1 MAMIALRR
9 GTVAVRVVVLTLAL
23 VAGVF
28 TLRSGLAFLLATPA
42 TAQLALRIDPTNT
55 NALSMDAN
63 ERLKT
68 VELGA
73 PAAKL
78 AADSKR
84 ILEHSPYEVVALRNI
99 GIIAASND
107 DEKGAAR
114 LLDIAA
120 RLSLRDYLTHAWLLD
135 YRFRTNQVAPAV
147 KEADLLLR
155 QDDQNWPVILPALI
169 TLTRDPRII
178 DPLAHTLAARPY
190 WRGTFITRLGSD
202 NPYPDATFALL
213 TRLKAIGSAASK
225 DELDPYFIK
234 SADRLSPSQLFAQ
247 WVALLPPSAQSAS
260 KGLLREGDFAGLDAS
275 PPFGWRLYPAEGVY
289 AERGTGPAGMGSAL
303 YVSYSGER
311 DTVFANQQLVLP
323 AGHYRFAGRVYA
335 EDAIDAGV
343 FRWSIVCMTKDAT
356 GVLGTAPVNPQPG
369 QLGHYAVEFDVP
381 AKCDQ
386 QQLTLTGTARDTTF
400 DTLALYVDG
409 LDITRLR

>member
-1 MAMIALRR
+1 MISLRR
-9 GTVAVRVVVLTLAL
+9 GTLAVRLVVLTAALAG
-23 VAGVF
+23 AFF
-28 TLRSGLAFLLATPA
+28 TVRSGAAFLLATPA
-42 TAQLALRIDPTNT
+42 TANLAIRIDPTNT
-55 NALSMDAN
+55 NALSVDAN

-202 NPYPDATFALL
+202 NPYPDTTFALL

-369 QLGHYAVEFDVP
+369 QLGHYVVEFDVP

>member
-1 MAMIALRR
+1 MSAIRLRR
-9 GTVAVRVVVLTLAL
+9 GTTAIRIVVLCVAL
-23 VAGVF
+23 VGGFF

-42 TAQLALRIDPTNT
+42 TANLAIRIDPTNT
-55 NALSMDAN
+55 NALSVDAN

-107 DEKGAAR
+107 DEKRAAK

-120 RLSLRDYLTHAWLLD
+120 RLSLRDYLTHAWLLA
-135 YRFRTNQVAPAV
+135 YRFRTNEVVPAV
-147 KEADLLLR
+147 KEADILLR

-169 TLTRDPRII
+169 ALTRDPRII
-178 DPLAHTLAARPY
+178 DPLARTLATNPY
-190 WRGTFITRLGSD
+190 WRGTFLTRLGSD
-202 NPYPDATFALL
+202 NPHPDATFALL

-225 DELDPYFIK
+225 EELDPYFIK
-234 SADRLSPSQLFAQ
+234 SADRLSPAELFAQ
-247 WVALLPPSAQSAS
+247 WVALLPPGAEAAG
-260 KGLLREGDFAGLDAS
+260 KGLLREGDFEGLDAS
-275 PPFGWRLYPAEGVY
+275 PPFGWRLYPADGVY
-289 AERGTGPAGMGSAL
+289 AERGKGPAGMGSAL

-311 DTVFANQQLVLP
+311 ETIFANQELVLP
-323 AGHYRFAGRVYA
+323 PGRYRFSGRAYA
-335 EDAIDAGV
+335 EDAIDAGII
-343 FRWSIVCMTKDAT
+343 RWSIVCMTKGAASL
-356 GVLGTAPVNPQPG
+356 LGTVPVNPQPG
-369 QLGHYAVEFDVP
+369 QLGSYSGEFDVP

-386 QQLTLTGTARDTTF
+386 QQIALSGAARDTTF
-400 DTLALYVDG
+400 DTISLYVDG
-409 LDITRLR
+409 LDIRRLP

>member
-9 GTVAVRVVVLTLAL
+9 GTVAVRVIVLTLAL

-99 GIIAASND
+99 GIIAASDD
-107 DEKGAAR
+107 DEKRAAK

-147 KEADLLLR
+147 TEADILLR

-169 TLTRDPRII
+169 ALTRDPRII
-178 DPLAHTLAARPY
+178 DPLARVLATRPY
-190 WRGTFITRLGSD
+190 WRSTFLTRLGSD
-202 NPYPDATFALL
+202 NPYPDATLALL
-213 TRLKAIGSAASK
+213 TRLKAIGSPAGK
-225 DELDPYFIK
+225 EELDPYFIK
-234 SADRLSPSQLFAQ
+234 MADRLSPTQLFAQ
-247 WVALLPPSAQSAS
+247 WVALLPPSARSAG
-260 KGLLREGDFAGLDAS
+260 KGLLREGDFTGLDAS
-275 PPFGWRLYPAEGVY
+275 PPFGWRLYPADGVY
-289 AERGTGPAGMGSAL
+289 AERNAGPAGMGSAL

-311 DTVFANQQLVLP
+311 ETVFANQELVLP
-323 AGHYRFAGRVYA
+323 AGRYRFAGRVYA
-335 EDAIDAGV
+335 EDAIDGGV
-343 FRWSIVCMTKDAT
+343 FRWSIVCMTKGAT
-356 GVLGTAPVNPQPG
+356 GVLATAPVNPVPG
-369 QLGHYAVEFDVP
+369 QLGRYAVEFDVP
-381 AKCDQ
+381 PRCDQ
-386 QQLTLTGTARDTTF
+386 QQLALTGTARDTTF

-409 LDITRLR
+409 LDITRLH

>member
-1 MAMIALRR
+1 MISLRR

-23 VAGVF
+23 VAAFF
-28 TLRSGLAFLLATPA
+28 TVRSGAAFLLATPT
-42 TAQLALRIDPTNT
+42 TAKLAIRIDPTNT
-55 NALSMDAN
+55 NALSVDAN

-169 TLTRDPRII
+169 ALSRDPRII
-178 DPLAHTLAARPY
+178 DPLARTLATRPY

-247 WVALLPPSAQSAS
+247 WVALLPPGAQSAS
-260 KGLLREGDFAGLDAS
+260 KGLLREGDFTGLDAS

-311 DTVFANQQLVLP
+311 ETVFANQQLVLP

-343 FRWSIVCMTKDAT
+343 FRWSIVCMTKGAT
-356 GVLGTAPVNPQPG
+356 EVLGTAPVNPQPG
-369 QLGHYAVEFDVP
+369 QLGRYAVEFDVP

-386 QQLTLTGTARDTTF
+386 QQLALTGTARDTTF

>member
-1 MAMIALRR
+1 MISLRR
-9 GTVAVRVVVLTLAL
+9 GTLAVRLVVLTAALAG
-23 VAGVF
+23 AFF
-28 TLRSGLAFLLATPA
+28 TVRSGAAFLLATPA
-42 TAQLALRIDPTNT
+42 TANLAIRIDPTNT
-55 NALSMDAN
+55 NALSVDAN

-169 TLTRDPRII
+169 ALSRDPRII
-178 DPLAHTLAARPY
+178 DPLARTLATRPY

>member
-1 MAMIALRR
+1 MAIVTLRR
-9 GTVAVRVVVLTLAL
+9 GTMAVRAVVLAVAL
-23 VAGVF
+23 VAGFF

-42 TAQLALRIDPTNT
+42 TAGLAVRIDPTNT
-55 NALSMDAN
+55 NALSVDAN

-107 DEKGAAR
+107 DEKGAAK

-120 RLSLRDYLTHAWLLD
+120 HLSLRDYLTHAWLLD
-135 YRFRTNQVAPAV
+135 YRFRTNEVAPAV

-169 TLTRDPRII
+169 ALTRDPRII
-178 DPLAHTLAARPY
+178 DPLARTLATRPY
-190 WRGTFITRLGSD
+190 WRSTFLTRLGSD
-202 NPYPDATFALL
+202 NPYPEATFALL
-213 TRLKAIGSAASK
+213 SRLKAIGSAASK
-225 DELDPYFIK
+225 DELDPYFVK

-247 WVALLPPSAQSAS
+247 WVALLPPSAESAG

-275 PPFGWRLYPAEGVY
+275 PPFGWRFYPADGVY

-311 DTVFANQQLVLP
+311 ETVFANQELVLP
-323 AGHYRFAGRVYA
+323 AGHYRFAGRAYA
-335 EDAIDAGV
+335 EDAIDAGT
-343 FRWSIVCMTKDAT
+343 FRWSLVCMTKGAT

-369 QLGHYAVEFDVP
+369 HLGSYAVEFDVP
-381 AKCDQ
+381 ASCDQ
-386 QQLTLTGTARDTTF
+386 EQLALTGAARDTTF
-400 DTLALYVDG
+400 DTLALYLDG
-409 LDITRLR
+409 LSISRLR

>member
-9 GTVAVRVVVLTLAL
+9 GTAAVRVVVVTLAL
-23 VAGVF
+23 VAGFF
-28 TLRSGLAFLLATPA
+28 TLRSGLAFLLATPE

-107 DEKGAAR
+107 DEKGAAK

-120 RLSLRDYLTHAWLLD
+120 RLTLRDYLTHAWLLD
-135 YRFRTNQVAPAV
+135 YRFRTNAVAPAV
-147 KEADLLLR
+147 TEADILLR
-155 QDDQNWPVILPALI
+155 QDDQNWPVILPALVA
-169 TLTRDPRII
+169 LTRDPRII
-178 DPLAHTLAARPY
+178 DPLARVLATDPY
-190 WRGTFITRLGSD
+190 WRGTFLTRLGSD
-202 NPYPDATFALL
+202 NPYPDATLALL
-213 TRLKAIGSAASK
+213 IRLKAIGSPASK
-225 DELDPYFIK
+225 EELDPYFIK
-234 SADRLSPSQLFAQ
+234 MADRLSPAQLFAQ

-275 PPFGWRLYPAEGVY
+275 PPFGWRLYPADGVY
-289 AERGTGPAGMGSAL
+289 AERSTGPAGMGSAL

-311 DTVFANQQLVLP
+311 ETVFANQELVLP
-323 AGHYRFAGRVYA
+323 PGHFRFSGRVYA

-343 FRWSIVCMTKDAT
+343 FRWSIVCMTKGAT
-356 GVLGTAPVNPQPG
+356 GVLGTAPVNPSPG
-369 QLGHYAVEFDVP
+369 QLSRYAVEFDVP
-381 AKCDQ
+381 RGCDQ
-386 QQLTLTGTARDTTF
+386 QQLALTGTARDTTF

-409 LDITRLR
+409 LEITRLR

>member
-9 GTVAVRVVVLTLAL
+9 GTVTVRLVVVTLAL
-23 VAGVF
+23 VAGFF

-42 TAQLALRIDPTNT
+42 TAELAVRIDPSNT

-99 GIIAASND
+99 GIITASND
-107 DEKGAAR
+107 DEKGAAK

-135 YRFRTNQVAPAV
+135 HRFRTNAVASAV
-147 KEADLLLR
+147 TEADILLR

-169 TLTRDPRII
+169 ALTRDPRII
-178 DPLAHTLAARPY
+178 DPLARVLATRPY
-190 WRGTFITRLGSD
+190 WRGTFVTRLGSD
-202 NPYPDATFALL
+202 NPYPDSTLALL
-213 TRLKAIGSAASK
+213 NRLKAIGSPASRE
-225 DELDPYFIK
+225 ELDPYFIRM
-234 SADRLSPSQLFAQ
+234 AGRLSPTQLFAQ
-247 WVALLPPSAQSAS
+247 WVALLPPSAQLAG
-260 KGLLREGDFAGLDAS
+260 KRLLREGDFAGLDAS
-275 PPFGWRLYPAEGVY
+275 PPFGWRLYPADGVY
-289 AERGTGPAGMGSAL
+289 AERSTGPAGMGSAL

-311 DTVFANQQLVLP
+311 ETVFANQELVLP
-323 AGHYRFAGRVYA
+323 AGHYRFTGRVYA

-343 FRWSIVCMTKDAT
+343 FRWSIVCMTKGAT
-356 GVLGTAPVNPQPG
+356 GVLGTAPVNPMPG
-369 QLGHYAVEFDVP
+369 QLSRYSVDFDVP
-381 AKCDQ
+381 RGCDQ
-386 QQLTLTGTARDTTF
+386 QQLALMGTARDTTF
-400 DTLALYVDG
+400 DTLAIYVDG
-409 LDITRLR
+409 LDITRSR

>member
-1 MAMIALRR
+1 MISLRR

-23 VAGVF
+23 VAAFF
-28 TLRSGLAFLLATPA
+28 TVRSGAAFLLATPA
-42 TAQLALRIDPTNT
+42 TANLAIRIDPTNT
-55 NALSMDAN
+55 NALSVDAN

-84 ILEHSPYEVVALRNI
+84 ILEHSPYEAVALRNI
-99 GIIAASND
+99 GIITASND

-169 TLTRDPRII
+169 ALTRDPRII
-178 DPLAHTLAARPY
+178 DPLARTLSARPY

-202 NPYPDATFALL
+202 NPYPDTTFALL

-247 WVALLPPSAQSAS
+247 WIALLPPSAQSAS

-275 PPFGWRLYPAEGVY
+275 PPFGWRLYPADGVY
-289 AERGTGPAGMGSAL
+289 AERSTGPAGMGSAL
-303 YVSYSGER
+303 YVSYSGELE
-311 DTVFANQQLVLP
+311 TIFANQQLVLP
-323 AGHYRFAGRVYA
+323 PGHYRFAGRAYA

-343 FRWSIVCMTKDAT
+343 FRWSIVCMTKGAT

-369 QLGHYAVEFDVP
+369 QLGRYAVEFDVP

-386 QQLTLTGTARDTTF
+386 QQLALTGTARDTTF

>member
-1 MAMIALRR
+1 MAVIALRR
-9 GTVAVRVVVLTLAL
+9 GTTTIRLVVLAGAL
-23 VAGVF
+23 VAGFF

-42 TAQLALRIDPTNT
+42 TADLAIRIDPTNT

-84 ILEHSPYEVVALRNI
+84 ILEHSPYEVVALRDI

-107 DEKGAAR
+107 DEKGAAK
-114 LLDIAA
+114 LLGIAA

-135 YRFRTNQVAPAV
+135 YRFRTNEVAPAV
-147 KEADLLLR
+147 KEADILLR
-155 QDDQNWPVILPALI
+155 QDDKNWPVIIPALI
-169 TLTRDPRII
+169 ALSRDPRII
-178 DPLAHTLAARPY
+178 DPLARTLATRPY
-190 WRGTFITRLGSD
+190 WRSTFLTRLGSD

-225 DELDPYFIK
+225 EELDPYFIK
-234 SADRLSPSQLFAQ
+234 SADRLSPSQMFAQ
-247 WVALLPPSAQSAS
+247 WVALLPPGAEAAG
-260 KGLLREGDFAGLDAS
+260 KGWLREGDFAGLDAS
-275 PPFGWRLYPAEGVY
+275 PPFGWRLYPSDGVY
-289 AERGTGPAGMGSAL
+289 AERGTGPAGMGTAL

-311 DTVFANQQLVLP
+311 ETIFANQQLVLP
-323 AGHYRFAGRVYA
+323 PGRYRFSGRA
-335 EDAIDAGV
+335 FADDAIDAGT
-343 FRWSIVCMTKDAT
+343 FRWSIVCMTKGAT

-369 QLGHYAVEFDVP
+369 QLGRYAVEFDVP
-381 AKCDQ
+381 ANCDQ
-386 QQLTLTGTARDTTF
+386 EQLALIGTARDTTF
-400 DTLALYVDG
+400 DTLSLYVDG
-409 LDITRLR
+409 LDIARVR

>member
-1 MAMIALRR
+1 MISLRR

-23 VAGVF
+23 VAAFF
-28 TLRSGLAFLLATPA
+28 TVRSGAAFLLATPA
-42 TAQLALRIDPTNT
+42 TANLAIRIDPTNT
-55 NALSMDAN
+55 NALSVDAN

-78 AADSKR
+78 AADGKR

-114 LLDIAA
+114 LLDIAS

-135 YRFRTNQVAPAV
+135 YRFRTNEVAPAV

-169 TLTRDPRII
+169 ALTRDPRII
-178 DPLAHTLAARPY
+178 DPLARTLATRPY

-202 NPYPDATFALL
+202 NPYPDATYALL
-213 TRLKAIGSAASK
+213 TRLKATGSAAGK

-247 WVALLPPSAQSAS
+247 WVALLPPGAQSAS

-275 PPFGWRLYPAEGVY
+275 PPFGWRLYPAEGIY

-343 FRWSIVCMTKDAT
+343 FRWSIVCVTKGAT
-356 GVLGTAPVNPQPG
+356 GVLATAPVNPQPG
-369 QLGHYAVEFDVP
+369 QLGRYAVEFDVP

-386 QQLTLTGTARDTTF
+386 QQLALTGTARDTTF
-400 DTLALYVDG
+400 DTLAIYVDG

>member
-1 MAMIALRR
+1 M
-9 GTVAVRVVVLTLAL
+9 AVRAVVLTLAL
-23 VAGVF
+23 VAAFF
-28 TLRSGLAFLLATPA
+28 TVRSGAAFLLATPA
-42 TAQLALRIDPTNT
+42 TANLAIRIDPTNT
-55 NALSMDAN
+55 NALSVDAN

-99 GIIAASND
+99 GIITASND

-114 LLDIAA
+114 LLGIAA

-169 TLTRDPRII
+169 ALSRDPRII
-178 DPLAHTLAARPY
+178 DPLARTLATRPY
-190 WRGTFITRLGSD
+190 WRGTFIERLGSD

-247 WVALLPPSAQSAS
+247 WVALLPPGAQSAS

-275 PPFGWRLYPAEGVY
+275 PPFGWRLYPAEGIY

-311 DTVFANQQLVLP
+311 ETVFANQQLVLP

-343 FRWSIVCMTKDAT
+343 FRWSIICMTKGAT
-356 GVLGTAPVNPQPG
+356 GVLATAPVNPQPG
-369 QLGHYAVEFDVP
+369 QLGRYAVEFDVP

-386 QQLTLTGTARDTTF
+386 QQLALTGAARDTTF
-400 DTLALYVDG
+400 DTLALYIDG

>member
-9 GTVAVRVVVLTLAL
+9 GTAAVRVVMVTLAL
-23 VAGVF
+23 VAGFF
-28 TLRSGLAFLLATPA
+28 TLRSGLAFLLATPE

-107 DEKGAAR
+107 NEKGAAK

-120 RLSLRDYLTHAWLLD
+120 RLTLRDYLTHAWLLD
-135 YRFRTNQVAPAV
+135 YRFRTNAVAPAV
-147 KEADLLLR
+147 TEADILLR

-178 DPLAHTLAARPY
+178 DPLARVLATDPY
-190 WRGTFITRLGSD
+190 WRGTFLTRLGSD
-202 NPYPDATFALL
+202 NPYPDATLALL
-213 TRLKAIGSAASK
+213 IRLKAIGSPASK
-225 DELDPYFIK
+225 EELDPYFIK
-234 SADRLSPSQLFAQ
+234 MADRLSPAQLFAQ

-275 PPFGWRLYPAEGVY
+275 PPFGWRLYPADGVY
-289 AERGTGPAGMGSAL
+289 AERSTGPAGMGSAL

-311 DTVFANQQLVLP
+311 ETVFANQELVLP
-323 AGHYRFAGRVYA
+323 PGHFRFAGRVYA

-343 FRWSIVCMTKDAT
+343 FRWSIVCMTKGAT
-356 GVLGTAPVNPQPG
+356 GVLGTAPVNPSPG
-369 QLGHYAVEFDVP
+369 QLSRYAVEFDVP
-381 AKCDQ
+381 RGCDQ
-386 QQLTLTGTARDTTF
+386 QQLALTGTARDTTF

>member
-9 GTVAVRVVVLTLAL
+9 GTAAVRVVVVTLAL
-23 VAGVF
+23 VAGFF
-28 TLRSGLAFLLATPA
+28 TLRSGLAFLLATPE

-107 DEKGAAR
+107 DEKGAAK

-120 RLSLRDYLTHAWLLD
+120 RLTLRDYLTHAWLLD
-135 YRFRTNQVAPAV
+135 YRFRTNAVAPAV
-147 KEADLLLR
+147 TEADILLR
-155 QDDQNWPVILPALI
+155 QDDQNWPVILPALVA
-169 TLTRDPRII
+169 LTRDPRII
-178 DPLAHTLAARPY
+178 DPLARVLATDPY
-190 WRGTFITRLGSD
+190 WRGTFLTRLGSD
-202 NPYPDATFALL
+202 NPYPDATLALL
-213 TRLKAIGSAASK
+213 IRLKAIGSPASK
-225 DELDPYFIK
+225 EELDPYFIK
-234 SADRLSPSQLFAQ
+234 MADRLSPAQLFAQ

-275 PPFGWRLYPAEGVY
+275 PPFGWRLYPADGVY
-289 AERGTGPAGMGSAL
+289 AERSTGPAGMGSAL

-311 DTVFANQQLVLP
+311 ETVFANQELVLP
-323 AGHYRFAGRVYA
+323 PGHFRFSGRVYA

-343 FRWSIVCMTKDAT
+343 FRWSIVCMTKGAT
-356 GVLGTAPVNPQPG
+356 GVLGTALVNPSPG
-369 QLGHYAVEFDVP
+369 QLSRYAVEFDVP
-381 AKCDQ
+381 RGCDQ
-386 QQLTLTGTARDTTF
+386 QQLALTGTARDTTF

-409 LDITRLR
+409 LEITRLR

>member
-9 GTVAVRVVVLTLAL
+9 GTVTVRAAVLTLAL

-107 DEKGAAR
+107 DEKAAAK

-120 RLSLRDYLTHAWLLD
+120 RLSQRDYLTHAWLLD
-135 YRFRTNQVAPAV
+135 YRFRTNEVALAV
-147 KEADLLLR
+147 TEADILLR

-169 TLTRDPRII
+169 SLTRDPRII
-178 DPLAHTLAARPY
+178 DPLARVLATRPY
-190 WRGTFITRLGSD
+190 WRGTFLMRLGSD
-202 NPYPDATFALL
+202 NPYPETTLALL
-213 TRLKAIGSAASK
+213 TRLKAIGSPASK
-225 DELDPYFIK
+225 EELDPYFTK
-234 SADRLSPSQLFAQ
+234 MTDRLPPTLLFAQ
-247 WVALLPPSAQSAS
+247 WVALLPPSARSAG
-260 KGLLREGDFAGLDAS
+260 KGLLREGDFFGLDAS
-275 PPFGWRLYPAEGVY
+275 PPFGWRFYPADGVY
-289 AERGTGPAGMGSAL
+289 AERSNGPAGMGSAL

-311 DTVFANQQLVLP
+311 ETVFANQELVLP
-323 AGHYRFAGRVYA
+323 AGHYRFTGRVYA
-335 EDAIDAGV
+335 EDAIDAGT
-343 FRWSIVCMTKDAT
+343 FRWTIVCMSKGAT
-356 GVLGTAPVNPQPG
+356 GTLATAPINPLAG
-369 QLGHYAVEFDVP
+369 QLGRYAVEFTAP
-381 AKCDQ
+381 STCDQ
-386 QQLTLTGTARDTTF
+386 QQLVLTGAARDTAF
-400 DTLALYVDG
+400 DMLAIYVDG
-409 LDITRLR
+409 LEITRLR

>member
-1 MAMIALRR
+1 MISLRR
-9 GTVAVRVVVLTLAL
+9 GTLAVRVVVLTLAL
-23 VAGVF
+23 VAAFF
-28 TLRSGLAFLLATPA
+28 TVRSGAAFLLATPA
-42 TAQLALRIDPTNT
+42 TAELAIRIDPTNT
-55 NALSMDAN
+55 NALSVDAN

-99 GIIAASND
+99 GIITASND

-169 TLTRDPRII
+169 ALSRDPRII
-178 DPLAHTLAARPY
+178 DPLARTLATRPY

-247 WVALLPPSAQSAS
+247 WVALLPPGAQSAS

-369 QLGHYAVEFDVP
+369 QLGRYAVEFDVP

-386 QQLTLTGTARDTTF
+386 QQLALTGIARDTTF

-409 LDITRLR
+409 LDIKRLR

>member
-1 MAMIALRR
+1 MISLRR
-9 GTVAVRVVVLTLAL
+9 GTLAVRVVVLTLAL
-23 VAGVF
+23 VAAFF
-28 TLRSGLAFLLATPA
+28 TVRSGAAFLLATPA
-42 TAQLALRIDPTNT
+42 TANLAIRVDPTNT
-55 NALSMDAN
+55 NALSVDAN

-169 TLTRDPRII
+169 ALSRDPRII
-178 DPLAHTLAARPY
+178 DPLARTLATRPY

-225 DELDPYFIK
+225 DELDPYFIQ

-247 WVALLPPSAQSAS
+247 WVALLPPGAQSAS

-311 DTVFANQQLVLP
+311 ETVFANQQLVLP

-343 FRWSIVCMTKDAT
+343 FRWSVVCMTKDAT
-356 GVLGTAPVNPQPG
+356 GVLATAPVNPQPG
-369 QLGHYAVEFDVP
+369 QLGRYAVEFDVP

-386 QQLTLTGTARDTTF
+386 QQLALTGTARDTTF

>member
-1 MAMIALRR
+1 MISLRR
-9 GTVAVRVVVLTLAL
+9 GTVAVRVIVLTLAL
-23 VAGVF
+23 VAAFF
-28 TLRSGLAFLLATPA
+28 TARSGAAFLLATPT
-42 TAQLALRIDPTNT
+42 TADLAVRIDPTNT
-55 NALSMDAN
+55 NALSVDAN

-114 LLDIAA
+114 LLGIAA

-135 YRFRTNQVAPAV
+135 YRFRNNQVAPAV

-169 TLTRDPRII
+169 ALSRDPRII
-178 DPLAHTLAARPY
+178 DPLAQTLATRPY
-190 WRGTFITRLGSD
+190 WRGTFLTRLGSD

-247 WVALLPPSAQSAS
+247 WVALLPPGAQSAS

-275 PPFGWRLYPAEGVY
+275 PPFGWRLYPAEGIY

-311 DTVFANQQLVLP
+311 ETVFANQQLVLP

-343 FRWSIVCMTKDAT
+343 FRWSIVCMTKGAT

-369 QLGHYAVEFDVP
+369 QLGRYTVEFEVP
-381 AKCDQ
+381 ATCDQ
-386 QQLTLTGTARDTTF
+386 QQLALTGTARDTTF
-400 DTLALYVDG
+400 DTLALYIDG

>member
-9 GTVAVRVVVLTLAL
+9 GTMAVRAIVLTLAL

-42 TAQLALRIDPTNT
+42 TAKLAVHIDPTNT
-55 NALSMDAN
+55 NALSVDAN

-107 DEKGAAR
+107 DEKGAAK

-135 YRFRTNQVAPAV
+135 YRFRTNEVAPAV
-147 KEADLLLR
+147 TEADILLR

-169 TLTRDPRII
+169 ALTRDPRII
-178 DPLAHTLAARPY
+178 DPLARVLATQPY
-190 WRGTFITRLGSD
+190 WRSTFVTRLGSD
-202 NPYPDATFALL
+202 NPYPEATLALL
-213 TRLKAIGSAASK
+213 SRLKAIGSPATK
-225 DELDPYFIK
+225 EELDPYFIK
-234 SADRLSPSQLFAQ
+234 MADRLSPAQLFAQ
-247 WVALLPPSAQSAS
+247 WVALLPPSARSAG
-260 KGLLREGDFAGLDAS
+260 KGLLREGDFTGLDAS
-275 PPFGWRLYPAEGVY
+275 PPFGWRLYPADGVY
-289 AERGTGPAGMGSAL
+289 AERNTGPAGMGSAL

-311 DTVFANQQLVLP
+311 ETVFANQELVLP
-323 AGHYRFAGRVYA
+323 AGHYRFTGRAYA
-335 EDAIDAGV
+335 DDAIDAGV
-343 FRWSIVCMTKDAT
+343 FRWSIICMTKGAA
-356 GVLGTAPVNPQPG
+356 GVLGTAPINPLPG
-369 QLGHYAVEFDVP
+369 KLGRYSVEFDVP

-386 QQLTLTGTARDTTF
+386 QQLALTGTARDTTF

-409 LDITRLR
+409 LDLTRLR

>member
-1 MAMIALRR
+1 MAIVTLRR
-9 GTVAVRVVVLTLAL
+9 GTMAVRAVVLAVAL
-23 VAGVF
+23 VAGFF

-42 TAQLALRIDPTNT
+42 TAELAVRIDPTNT
-55 NALSMDAN
+55 NALSVDAN

-107 DEKGAAR
+107 DEKGAAK

-120 RLSLRDYLTHAWLLD
+120 HLSLRDYLTHAWLLD
-135 YRFRTNQVAPAV
+135 YRFRTNQVALAV

-155 QDDQNWPVILPALI
+155 QDAQNWPVIMPALI
-169 TLTRDPRII
+169 ALTRDPRII
-178 DPLAHTLAARPY
+178 DPLARTLATRPY
-190 WRGTFITRLGSD
+190 WRGIYLIRLGSE
-202 NPYPDATFALL
+202 NPHPETTFALL
-213 TRLKAIGSAASK
+213 SRLKAIGSAASR

-247 WVALLPPSAQSAS
+247 WVALLPPGAESAG

-275 PPFGWRLYPAEGVY
+275 PPFGWRLYPADGVY

-311 DTVFANQQLVLP
+311 ETVFANQELVLP
-323 AGHYRFAGRVYA
+323 AGHYRFAGRAYA
-335 EDAIDAGV
+335 EDAIDAGA
-343 FRWSIVCMTKDAT
+343 FRWSIVCMTKGAT
-356 GVLGTAPVNPQPG
+356 GVLGTAPVSPQPG
-369 QLGHYAVEFDVP
+369 QLGRYAVEFDVP
-381 AKCDQ
+381 ANCDQ
-386 QQLTLTGTARDTTF
+386 EQLALTGTARDTTF
-400 DTLALYVDG
+400 DTLSLYVDG
-409 LDITRLR
+409 LNIARVR

>member
-1 MAMIALRR
+1 MAMISLRR
-9 GTVAVRVVVLTLAL
+9 GTVAVRVVVLVLAL
-23 VAGVF
+23 VAAFF
-28 TLRSGLAFLLATPA
+28 TVRSGAAFLLATPTSA
-42 TAQLALRIDPTNT
+42 NLAIRIDPTNT
-55 NALSMDAN
+55 NALSVDAN

-99 GIIAASND
+99 GIITASND

-135 YRFRTNQVAPAV
+135 YRFRTNEVAPAV

-169 TLTRDPRII
+169 ALSRDPRII
-178 DPLAHTLAARPY
+178 DPLARTLATRPY

-247 WVALLPPSAQSAS
+247 WVALLPPGAKSAS

-275 PPFGWRLYPAEGVY
+275 PPFGWRLYPTEGIY

-311 DTVFANQQLVLP
+311 ETVFANQQLVLP

-343 FRWSIVCMTKDAT
+343 FRWSIVCLSKGAT

-369 QLGHYAVEFDVP
+369 QLGRYAVEFDVP

-386 QQLTLTGTARDTTF
+386 QQLALTGTARDTTF

>member
-9 GTVAVRVVVLTLAL
+9 GTVAVRAIVLTLAL
-23 VAGVF
+23 VAGAF

-42 TAQLALRIDPTNT
+42 TAELALRIDPTNT

-84 ILEHSPYEVVALRNI
+84 ILEHSPYEVVALRDI
-99 GIIAASND
+99 GIITASND
-107 DEKGAAR
+107 DETGAAK
-114 LLDIAA
+114 LLNIAA

-135 YRFRTNQVAPAV
+135 YRFRTNAVAPAV
-147 KEADLLLR
+147 TEADILLR
-155 QDDQNWPVILPALI
+155 QDEQNWPVILPALI
-169 TLTRDPRII
+169 ALTRDPRII
-178 DPLAHTLAARPY
+178 DPLAHVLATRPY

-202 NPYPDATFALL
+202 NPHPDTTLALL
-213 TRLKAIGSAASK
+213 TRLKAIGSPASK
-225 DELDPYFIK
+225 EELDPYFIRM
-234 SADRLSPSQLFAQ
+234 ADQLSPTELFAQ
-247 WVALLPPSAQSAS
+247 WVALLPPSAQSAG
-260 KGLLREGDFAGLDAS
+260 KGLLREGDFTGLDAS
-275 PPFGWRLYPAEGVY
+275 PPFGWRLYPADGVY
-289 AERGTGPAGMGSAL
+289 AERNAGPAGMGSAL
-303 YVSYSGER
+303 YISYSGER
-311 DTVFANQQLVLP
+311 ETVFANQELVLP
-323 AGHYRFAGRVYA
+323 PGHYRFTGRAFA

-343 FRWSIVCMTKDAT
+343 FRWSIICMTKGAA
-356 GVLGTAPVNPQPG
+356 GVLGTAPINPTPG
-369 QLGHYAVEFDVP
+369 QLGRYAVEFDVP

-386 QQLTLTGTARDTTF
+386 QQLALTGIARDATF

-409 LDITRLR
+409 LDIKRLR

>member
-1 MAMIALRR
+1 MISLRR
-9 GTVAVRVVVLTLAL
+9 GTLAVRLVVLTAAL
-23 VAGVF
+23 VAAFF
-28 TLRSGLAFLLATPA
+28 TVRSGAAFLLATPA
-42 TAQLALRIDPTNT
+42 TADLAIRIDPTNT
-55 NALSMDAN
+55 NALSIDAN

-169 TLTRDPRII
+169 ALSRDPRII
-178 DPLAHTLAARPY
+178 DPLARTLATRPY

>member
-1 MAMIALRR
+1 MAMISLRR
-9 GTVAVRVVVLTLAL
+9 GTMTVRVVALTLAL
-23 VAGVF
+23 VAGAF
-28 TLRSGLAFLLATPA
+28 TLRSGLAFLLATPE
-42 TAQLALRIDPTNT
+42 TANLAIRIDPTNT
-55 NALSMDAN
+55 NALSVDAN

-107 DEKGAAR
+107 DEKGAAK

-135 YRFRTNQVAPAV
+135 YQFRTNEVAPAV
-147 KEADLLLR
+147 TEADILLR

-169 TLTRDPRII
+169 ALTRDPRII
-178 DPLAHTLAARPY
+178 DPLARVLATRPY
-190 WRGTFITRLGSD
+190 WRSTFLTRLGSD
-202 NPYPDATFALL
+202 SPHPDATLALL
-213 TRLKAIGSAASK
+213 TRLKAIGSPASK
-225 DELDPYFIK
+225 EELDPYFIK
-234 SADRLSPSQLFAQ
+234 VADRLSPTQLFAQ
-247 WVALLPPSAQSAS
+247 WVALLPPGARSAG
-260 KGLLREGDFAGLDAS
+260 KGPLREGDFAGLDVS
-275 PPFGWRLYPAEGVY
+275 PPFGWRLYPADGVY
-289 AERGTGPAGMGSAL
+289 ADRTTGPEGMGSAL

-311 DTVFANQQLVLP
+311 DTVFANQELVLP
-323 AGHYRFAGRVYA
+323 AGHYRFAGRVFA

-343 FRWSIVCMTKDAT
+343 FRWSILCMTKGAT
-356 GVLGTAPVNPQPG
+356 GVLGTAPLNPLPG
-369 QLGHYAVEFDVP
+369 QLGHYAIEFDVP

-386 QQLTLTGTARDTTF
+386 QQLALMGAARDATF

-409 LDITRLR
+409 LAIARLR